1 MPIVDDFLKLSAL
14 LTGVDDLDREVGA
27 DYLKILQEYYW
38 SSLEKLLAVYRQAAA
53 TGDPLKSLTAHFKSG
68 PDDDAGTPDKRPVSG
83 GHFQHGLLWRVIK
96 AHPPAFS
103 YQRHGYWA
111 KKPA

>member
-1 MPIVDDFLKLSAL
+1 
-14 LTGVDDLDREVGA
+14 
-27 DYLKILQEYYW
+27 
-38 SSLEKLLAVYRQAAA
+38 
-53 TGDPLKSLTAHFKSG
+53 LKSLIEHFKSG
-68 PDDDAGTPDKRPVSG
+68 EDKHELLGAARQIVKIWYLSQIDDAGTPDKRPVSS